1 MQEANAFYFIQV
13 HASCCKKDTWEV
25 ENSKLPEY
33 LPTYKLCKMRVSFGQ
48 VKFNLQQKIANN
60 TQGRKQ
66 LHTFHS

>member
-33 LPTYKLCKMRVSFGQ
+33 H
-48 VKFNLQQKIANN
+48 
-60 TQGRKQ
+60 QGRTGEVPYKD
-66 LHTFHS
+66 LYVKWKYHSDK